1 MSIDMTELSKWGGV
15 CAAAGLMLVAT
26 VGSAT
31 ADGYEGGNYQIAA
44 PTADEG
50 RKFSYSFNIGVTSDY
65 VFRGF
70 SQTSRDPAL
79 QGGFDLGYGI
89 AYLGMWASGVDFDNG
104 VLPATT
110 GQNANAEI
118 DLYAGF
124 KPTWRG
130 AEFDFGVIY
139 YFYPGASDR
148 GAELDMVEL
157 KAGVSG
163 TLAPNLTAGATVYWS
178 PEYTGETGNVWTF
191 EGKAGY
197 QFRKVGVFTPTV
209 SGTLG
214 VQLGDDAAWRAAFGN
229 GRDDYVY
236 WNAGLDLAVDNIS
249 FDFRYWD
256 TNVSNSGA
264 FCDGPIFQCGEA
276 FVFTLKVSVP

>member
-1 MSIDMTELSKWGGV
+1 V
-15 CAAAGLMLVAT
+15 AGLMLVTMA
-26 VGSAT
+26 GSAA
-31 ADGYEGGNYQIAA
+31 ADGYGTGDYQIASA
-44 PTADEG
+44 AADEG
-50 RKFSYSFNIGVTSDY
+50 RKFTYSFNIGVTSDY

-104 VLPATT
+104 VLPATA

-124 KPTWRG
+124 KPTWNG

-148 GAELDMVEL
+148 AAELDMVEL

-163 TLAPNLTAGATVYWS
+163 NLVPNLSTGVTVYWS
-178 PEYTGETGNVWTF
+178 PEYTGETGNTWTF
-191 EGKAGY
+191 EGTAGY
-197 QFRKVGVFTPTV
+197 QFHKVGVFTPTIN
-209 SGTLG
+209 GTLG
-214 VQLGDDAAWRAAFGN
+214 VQFSDDAAWKAAFAN
-229 GRDDYVY
+229 GRDEYVY
-236 WNAGLDLAVDNIS
+236 WNAGLDLAVENIN

-264 FCDGPIFQCGEA
+264 FCDGPVFQCGAA
-276 FVFTLKVSVP
+276 FVFSVKVSVP